1 MLAYA
6 VQKVSKKVGIAPFA
20 DAMVAQRRGTA
31 PTLSL
36 NERSHS
42 PRLSCEVKW
51 QQEPKVNL
59 MNRIQIDPAVCHGQ
73 PCVRG
78 TRIPVWL
85 IIQYFANEDTVDQV
99 VAAYPTISHEDIKAC
114 LAYAAELTRERV
126 VPVEVA
132 R

>member
-1 MLAYA
+1 M
-6 VQKVSKKVGIAPFA
+6 
-20 DAMVAQRRGTA
+20 
-31 PTLSL
+31 
-36 NERSHS
+36 
-42 PRLSCEVKW
+42 
-51 QQEPKVNL
+51 NL

-85 IIQYFANEDTVDQV
+85 IIQYLANGDTADQV

-126 VPVEVA
+126 VPVEIA